1 MKLCDGTGV
10 YLDTFSAFKV
20 CTCCLFQNESEW
32 KYRKVCSLYGDG
44 CIGGKEVH
52 GCAVVWSIVKWLS
65 SMLDLHSISKN
76 QPEMNLNSV
85 QLLGLIGRACGE
97 NGHGDA

>member
-1 MKLCDGTGV
+1 
-10 YLDTFSAFKV
+10 
-20 CTCCLFQNESEW
+20 
-32 KYRKVCSLYGDG
+32 
-44 CIGGKEVH
+44 
-52 GCAVVWSIVKWLS
+52 
-65 SMLDLHSISKN
+65 MLDLHSISKN